1 METDCIFC
9 KVVTGAIPCH
19 KVYEDADFL
28 GFLDI
33 KPLNPGNSLIIP
45 KTHYR
50 WVTDVP
56 NFGRYWEVANIVARA
71 TQPHVLAD
79 YVSFLTLGMEVPH
92 AHIRVIPRFFNDAH
106 THGIDTEKQVS
117 LTPQEMSALAQNI
130 YQSIKP

>member
-1 METDCIFC
+1 MESDCIFC
-9 KVVTGAIPCH
+9 KIVSGAIPCY

-45 KTHYR
+45 KTHHR

-56 NFGRYWEVANIVARA
+56 EFGRYWEVAKIVALA
-71 TQPHVLAD
+71 TQPQVKAD

-106 THGIDTEKQVS
+106 THGIDTNTLVNLS
-117 LTPQEMSALAQNI
+117 PQELSNLARTI